1 MWCVVVKSTKAD
13 LLLLNDK
20 QSWPDP
26 LQLFTSLFLTFVLS
40 LFLIFSRFLRLAGRR
55 GSSTVQGTKN
65 AGRGAA
71 ATSQSHTHVIL
82 HDTENLKKQI
92 THILQ
97 VHAEQKFVG
106 KKLY

>member
-1 MWCVVVKSTKAD
+1 MAR
-13 LLLLNDK
+13 
-20 QSWPDP
+20 P
-26 LQLFTSLFLTFVLS
+26 LTTIVHRLVSYLFFLS

-82 HDTENLKKQI
+82 HDTEN
-92 THILQ
+92 
-97 VHAEQKFVG
+97 
-106 KKLY
+106 

>member
-82 HDTENLKKQI
+82 HDTEN
-92 THILQ
+92 
-97 VHAEQKFVG
+97 
-106 KKLY
+106 